1 MIFHLNC
8 KFKTYIYQLFHLSN
22 FTFLLSK
29 LALKKKNLEF
39 STVGLTGPAF
49 TLLPETIRKLDKYNG
64 KQT

>member
-1 MIFHLNC
+1 MYSNYFISL
-8 KFKTYIYQLFHLSN
+8 N
-22 FTFLLSK
+22 FTFLPSE